1 MFSNHFKSKIMKRY
15 NISESILNRPIHYRI
30 PDLVNFKLKPYPV
43 YYSSKKLNNNIKEIE
58 AQKTNSVPISRNQNN
73 RSLKKEYFNKNLE
86 LILNDEN
93 LINMELNKRYNKS
106 IKMIYEIKKYQNLSS
121 KAVINDLINKK
132 NHKKTTLFPKVFK
145 NLQKSIKLDK
155 INNMLPFFTPQVTKI
170 KIKNRYKLRNLMDF
184 PLKEKEYKDNY
195 EKNIIQN
202 EKSIECDKSPIK
214 IINTN
219 NNKFTIRKN
228 VDIVD
233 KNIKN
238 NYTSYNDSPVR
249 IRSIYYNTNSINDE
263 NEDEDK

>member
-1 MFSNHFKSKIMKRY
+1 
-15 NISESILNRPIHYRI
+15 
-30 PDLVNFKLKPYPV
+30 
-43 YYSSKKLNNNIKEIE
+43 
-58 AQKTNSVPISRNQNN
+58 
-73 RSLKKEYFNKNLE
+73 
-86 LILNDEN
+86 
-93 LINMELNKRYNKS
+93 
-106 IKMIYEIKKYQNLSS
+106 MIYEIKKYQNLSS

-238 NYTSYNDSPVR
+238 NYTSYNDSPVL